1 MGDIRLE
8 RSGAI
13 ARIVLDRPGR
23 LNTLTPLMIR
33 ELDAALVQVEADDH
47 IRVVVVT
54 GAGRAFCA
62 GVEVG
67 TEEYNPLNSRVFL
80 KDLNRVFDRL
90 ESLPQPSLAV
100 INGAAAA
107 GGLELALACS
117 LRMAS
122 TEARMGLPE
131 ATLGLV
137 AAVGTTLR
145 LPRLVGLGKA
155 MEMCLLGGIISAGEA
170 RECGLVNWAVE
181 PGRLQQEAE
190 EVAGRLAAGP
200 PVALGLMKDALLAT
214 AGGTKEASLLLE
226 VLSASVNHYTQD
238 KKEGLAAF
246 LEKRPPVFKGE

>member
-1 MGDIRLE
+1 MGDLRLE
-8 RSGAI
+8 RSGPI
-13 ARIVLDRPGR
+13 ARIVLDRPDR

-33 ELDAALVQVEADDH
+33 ELDVAVAQVEADEH
-47 IRVVVVT
+47 IRAVVVT

-117 LRMAS
+117 LRTAS
-122 TEARMGLPE
+122 TEARVGLPE

-137 AAVGTTLR
+137 AAVGTTFR

-155 MEMCLLGGIISAGEA
+155 MEMCLLGGMISAEEA
-170 RECGLVNWAVE
+170 RACGLVNWVAA
-181 PGRLQQEAE
+181 PDCLQRQAE

-200 PVALGLMKDALLAT
+200 PVALGLMKDALLAN
-214 AGGTKEASLLLE
+214 AGGGKEASMLLE

>member
-1 MGDIRLE
+1 MAELRVEWAGP
-8 RSGAI
+8 I
-13 ARIVLDRPGR
+13 ARIVLDRPDR

-33 ELDAALVQVEADDH
+33 ELDAALAQVEADD
-47 IRVVVVT
+47 RVRAVVVT

-80 KDLNRVFDRL
+80 KELNRVFDRL

-107 GGLELALACS
+107 GGLELALACT
-117 LRMAS
+117 LRLAS
-122 TEARMGLPE
+122 ADARVGLPE

-137 AAVGTTLR
+137 AAVGTTFR

-155 MEMCLLGGIISAGEA
+155 MEMCLLGGMISAAEA
-170 RECGLVNWAVE
+170 RECGLVNWVVE
-181 PGRLQQEAE
+181 PGRLEEQAG

-200 PVALGLMKDALLAT
+200 PVALGLMKDALLAN
-214 AGGTKEASLLLE
+214 AGGGKDAAVLLE

-238 KKEGLAAF
+238 KREGLAAF
-246 LEKRPPVFKGE
+246 LEKRPPLFKGE